1 MKKMKTF
8 ILLLSIALIACE
20 SDSSYSLNGIENST
34 DDSNLALKHP
44 TGFSV
49 ENPSNPYDFVG
60 QIHNEILNEYIFNVE
75 IKDTTIVGIKNS
87 AKEIALNNENF
98 LEILGDDDFVDMDD
112 NFISAGIADYQNNF
126 SNVIDSLSTGE
137 SGKTRLRELL
147 NYVMNFEGT
156 YYEYY
161 DGLFYF
167 EDEILA
173 DNKLNV
179 EEKEMILAATSTAR
193 YSFDFWFE
201 FIKLDAGGFD
211 YDEVINP
218 TSKNSKGIGI
228 LIIVGCDVLGA
239 AGGLIFGGGVP
250 GAVAIGSTASLI
262 GGSIAGGIY

>member
-1 MKKMKTF
+1 MKKTKTL

-20 SDSSYSLNGIENST
+20 SDSSYSSNGIENST
-34 DDSNLALKHP
+34 VDSNLSSKHSI
-44 TGFSV
+44 GFSI

-87 AKEIALNNENF
+87 AKEIALRNKKF
-98 LEILGDDDFVDMDD
+98 LRILGDDDFVNMDD
-112 NFISAGIADYQNNF
+112 NFINSGIADYQNNF
-126 SNVIDSLSTGE
+126 SNVIDSLSTGKN
-137 SGKTRLRELL
+137 GKIGLIKLL
-147 NYVMNFEGT
+147 TYVMDFEGT

-173 DNKLNV
+173 DNNLSV

-201 FIKLDAGGFD
+201 FIKLNDGGFA

-218 TSKNSKGIGI
+218 SSRGSKGIGI

-239 AGGLIFGGGVP
+239 GAGAIFGGLP

-262 GGSIAGGIY
+262 GGSFAGGIY